1 MIWLRQGGARSVVSL
16 CTRARALSFLVG
28 IACASLF
35 LAAEATLLGIVSS
48 FRTPGVG
55 RRLLGLYANDPRF
68 QHQLGQAYI
77 DLDPIQ
83 SLRNLRR
90 AAQLSPLNRL
100 YWEDLESACESSGD
114 LRCTDQASERLVELC
129 PMVPSYYWVA
139 GQSCL
144 RTNRLELALDH
155 FRRALELDPTYAEAT
170 WVSLRKVLAPERVY
184 QKVLAGG
191 LDAKTKVD
199 YVDFVSS
206 QGNGDAAYRIWRR
219 VVADS
224 GPFPVSA
231 AEPYLDRLIG
241 QGRIEEAVNVW
252 QDLERL
258 GIIKGSARSEADN
271 LVFNGGFEQEPL
283 GGGFDW
289 RTGVATYLAIDFS
302 APGAYQGG
310 HCLRID
316 FTVKRNNEYEPV
328 YQIVPVLPGHAYTL
342 QAFVRSQDITSDSGP
357 RLRIS
362 DTQPAGFPDAV
373 SETTTGTTLW
383 HRVHLSFSTGPETQA
398 VRLSFWRPRSELFP
412 EQITGTF
419 WSDAVSL
426 ECLGAAKPGAK
437 GQAARNKLAEAP
449 RIGER

>member
-1 MIWLRQGGARSVVSL
+1 LR
-16 CTRARALSFLVG
+16 TRARTLSFLVS

-35 LAAEATLLGIVSS
+35 LAAEASLLGVVSS

-55 RRLLGLYANDPRF
+55 RWLLGLYANDPRF

-77 DLDPIQ
+77 DLDPTQ

-90 AAQLSPLNRL
+90 ATQLSPLNRL

-114 LRCTDQASERLVELC
+114 LRCTDQAAERLVQLC
-129 PMVPSYYWVA
+129 PMVPSYYWEA

-144 RTNRLELALDH
+144 RTNRLDLALDH
-155 FRRALELDPTYAEAT
+155 FRRALELDPTYAEAI
-170 WVSLRKVLAPERVY
+170 WVSLRKVLAPDRIY
-184 QKVLAGG
+184 QKVLADGR
-191 LDAKTKVD
+191 DAKTKVS
-199 YVDFVSS
+199 YVDFVSD
-206 QGNGDAAYRIWRR
+206 QGNDDAAYRIWRR
-219 VVADS
+219 VVAGSD
-224 GPFPVSA
+224 PFPFST

-241 QGRIEEAVNVW
+241 LGRIEEAVNVW

-258 GIIKGSARSEADN
+258 GIIKGSERSEEDN

-283 GGGFDW
+283 GAGFDW

-328 YQIVPVLPGHAYTL
+328 YQIVPVLPQHTYTL

-362 DTQPAGFPDAV
+362 DTQPADFPDAV
-373 SETTTGTTLW
+373 SDTTTGTTPW
-383 HRVHLSFSTGPETQA
+383 HRVHLYFSTGPETRA
-398 VRLSFWRPRSELFP
+398 VRLSYWRPRSEVFP

-426 ECLGAAKPGAK
+426 ECLGAAEPGARGK
-437 GQAARNKLAEAP
+437 QQAARIKLAEAP
-449 RIGER
+449 RIGDR